1 VTREKI
7 AELRALTLPGPFR
20 RDRACI
26 LKRDLIDLLDCVERK
41 TGSAQG
47 DRLAIAPEP
56 QTRKFLLED

>member
-1 VTREKI
+1 
-7 AELRALTLPGPFR
+7 
-20 RDRACI
+20 
-26 LKRDLIDLLDCVERK
+26 LDCVERK